1 MNKEDKNERR
11 AITFCWEVCW
21 TYETTEKTFSISDIE
36 KSYNLERKK
45 LGKSAVKLTNMERL
59 TIESRLLKIRFYNE
73 HIKWQVIIN
82 LVKLCFLVNKKNCIK
97 RERQSMVDCLF
108 LYKN

>member
-1 MNKEDKNERR
+1 MKKELLLFVEKFVERMKR
-11 AITFCWEVCW
+11 QKKA
-21 TYETTEKTFSISDIE
+21 FSISDIE

-73 HIKWQVIIN
+73 HIK
-82 LVKLCFLVNKKNCIK
+82 
-97 RERQSMVDCLF
+97 
-108 LYKN
+108 

>member
-1 MNKEDKNERR
+1 MKEELLLLLRSLLNVWNDRKN
-11 AITFCWEVCW
+11 
-21 TYETTEKTFSISDIE
+21 FSISDIE

-73 HIKWQVIIN
+73 HIK
-82 LVKLCFLVNKKNCIK
+82 
-97 RERQSMVDCLF
+97 
-108 LYKN
+108 

>member
-59 TIESRLLKIRFYNE
+59 TIESRLLKNQILQRTYKMTGY
-73 HIKWQVIIN
+73 HKPCQV
-82 LVKLCFLVNKKNCIK
+82 VFF
-97 RERQSMVDCLF
+97 S
-108 LYKN
+108 